1 MTYAFDS
8 ENDIDC
14 HRIRQGIGPSIS
26 PAWQPEWKATK
37 RSHQT

>member
-14 HRIRQGIGPSIS
+14 RSIRQGIGASIDGV
-26 PAWQPEWKATK
+26 PWNWEPTND
-37 RSHQT
+37 